1 MLDASILLP
10 VKTNSTEA
18 QAREHQVTFDAE
30 FLDELRAVAE
40 QIQPKGIAPAGNR
53 VITAKDLAQACG
65 ANSQWWERHRQRLVD
80 AGLLIKAGRK
90 FIGDMSKIQA
100 AIANPELWGD
110 ATE

>member
-1 MLDASILLP
+1 MD
-10 VKTNSTEA
+10 K
-18 QAREHQVTFDAE
+18 
-30 FLDELRAVAE
+30 
-40 QIQPKGIAPAGNR
+40 QIEPKGIAPAGNR
-53 VITAKDLAQACG
+53 VITPRDLVKELGGTA
-65 ANSQWWERHRQRLVD
+65 QWWERHRQRLVD

>member
-1 MLDASILLP
+1 MREKLP
-10 VKTNSTEA
+10 TLS
-18 QAREHQVTFDAE
+18 R
-30 FLDELRAVAE
+30 
-40 QIQPKGIAPAGNR
+40 QIQPEGIAPAGNR

-90 FIGDMSKIQA
+90 FIGDLRKIQQ
-100 AIANPELWGD
+100 AIANPDLWAD

>member
-1 MLDASILLP
+1 M
-10 VKTNSTEA
+10 TSTET
-18 QAREHQVTFDAE
+18 ETQVSEQQVRLDAE
-30 FLDELRAVAE
+30 FLEQLRAVAE

-100 AIANPELWGD
+100 AIVDPELWAD